1 MKKETGEKILLVVAI
16 IALIIVI
23 TCEFKMLHLN
33 VSAATKKTKAEISI
47 EKEIKKYAKKNHKA
61 KGIRIMGERQVT
73 NKILKAARKK
83 SKKKAYKK
91 FYKYDIIEKTK
102 VKMIDRYG
110 AYVTCKLGKGGYIDG
125 YDDNWIVGSKVWIYR
140 IWNWKT
146 GKRETWLC
154 MP

>member
-1 MKKETGEKILLVVAI
+1 MKRETGERILLAADI
-16 IALIIVI
+16 ITLLIVMICI
-23 TCEFKMLHLN
+23 LYICKIDTL
-33 VSAATKKTKAEISI
+33 AATKKTKAEISI

-61 KGIRIMGERQVT
+61 KGIRILGERQVT

-91 FYKYDIIEKTK
+91 FYKYDIVEKTK